1 MSYFYSYAC
10 RGNNTETALKDPY
23 FVFSRDLSGIKHENL
38 FSFKSKKKKKKRTPQ
53 VKSICLLPVI
63 INIFCMAFF
72 ENISG

>member
-1 MSYFYSYAC
+1 MKIYLV
-10 RGNNTETALKDPY
+10 LK
-23 FVFSRDLSGIKHENL
+23 V
-38 FSFKSKKKKKKRTPQ
+38 KKKKKKRTPQ